1 MTSFAGKLSHGAL
14 ALPFACALAGCGDV
28 GQSQAEVPLYVSGT
42 ELARP
47 VVAVGDVM
55 LTVDRAELAFGPLY
69 LCAGA
74 QAGELCDAARLEW
87 LGSVRVDLKEPEPR
101 QAGTLSGTTGRVRSW
116 MYDLGISSQLTE
128 NEPLVLDAARE
139 LGGASL
145 VVEGRASH
153 DGSDVPFVVGV
164 VVQQGAAV
172 ERGVPVVRKGTGD
185 AFNHDVTGA
194 ELGLWVRFDAGAWLS
209 KLDLRAELAD
219 SACVA
224 EGDCSEP
231 LRFAPDGVAYRG
243 LHNAV
248 VSGRRPELSWEP

>member
-1 MTSFAGKLSHGAL
+1 MTSLALKLPGSAL

-28 GQSQAEVPLYVSGT
+28 GQSQAEVPLYVSGA

-47 VVAVGDVM
+47 VAAVGDVM
-55 LTVDRAELAFGPLY
+55 LTIDRAELAFGPLY

-87 LGSVRVDLKEPEPR
+87 LGSVRIDLRDSEPR
-101 QAGTLSGTTGRVRSW
+101 RAGTLSGTTGRVRSW
-116 MYDLGISSQLTE
+116 MYDLGISSQLTRS
-128 NEPLVLDAARE
+128 EPFALDAAQE

-153 DGSDVPFVVGV
+153 DGSEVPFLLRV
-164 VVQQGAAV
+164 VVEQGADV

-194 ELGLWVRFDAGAWLS
+194 EPGLWVRFDASAWLS
-209 KLDLRAELAD
+209 GMDLRSELAEG
-219 SACVA
+219 ACIA
-224 EGDCSEP
+224 KGDCSAP
-231 LRFAPDGVAYRG
+231 LRLAPDGVAYRG

-248 VSGRRPELSWEP
+248 VSGRRPKLDWEP